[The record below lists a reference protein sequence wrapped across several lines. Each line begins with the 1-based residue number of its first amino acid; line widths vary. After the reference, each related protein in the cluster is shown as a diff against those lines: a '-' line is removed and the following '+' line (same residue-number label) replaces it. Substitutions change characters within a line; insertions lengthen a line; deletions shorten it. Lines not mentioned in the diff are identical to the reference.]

1 MASVGE
7 DVEKSSL
14 VGCRRGRET
23 LRPLGEQAV
32 WQLLK
37 SLTVEFLYD
46 PAIPLVGV
54 QPREMMTRVHA
65 NAATGTLRAPLFVT
79 AERERQPERPSAEL

>member
-1 MASVGE
+1 MLARTWRNHPSWAAGGGV
-7 DVEKSSL
+7 
-14 VGCRRGRET
+14 RHW
-23 LRPLGEQAV
+23 PLGEQAV

-65 NAATGTLRAPLFVT
+65 NAAAGTLRAPLFVT
-79 AERERQPERPSAEL
+79 AERERQPGTPFG